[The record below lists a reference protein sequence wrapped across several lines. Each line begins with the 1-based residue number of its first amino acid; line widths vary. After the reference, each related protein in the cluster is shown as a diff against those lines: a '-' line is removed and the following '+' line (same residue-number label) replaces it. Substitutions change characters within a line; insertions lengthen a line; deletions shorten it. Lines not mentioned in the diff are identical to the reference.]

1 MLLANHM
8 KGDTDMLALDHIK
21 VLDLSRR
28 YPAGYGAMFLGD
40 FGAQITKVD
49 PPAPADV
56 GMERTPASE
65 RYAAFFAPDRNKRSV
80 ILDLKQPAAQQVL
93 QRMAKTADVLVENNR
108 PGVMK
113 RLNCDYDT
121 LKEINP
127 RLIYCACSGFGQD
140 GPYVDVPAHDMNYIG
155 IAGALSLVGP
165 KDGPPCFPSNF
176 VADMA
181 GCGLHSAIGILTA
194 LVAREK
200 TGQGQL
206 VDISYTDGVMSVMI
220 SEIGNYLLAGTVPK
234 RGVSR
239 TTGGAVWAQV
249 FKTRDGEYYS
259 IACAEKHLWDNFCRA
274 MGRDDLM
281 DKHKATG
288 EEKDR
293 IVAELAPVF
302 ATKTRE
308 EWWEFFTG
316 KNVCTGPVNY
326 VDEAF
331 RDPQVMHRNMLL
343 EIDHPTVGKV
353 QQLGFPI
360 KLSETPASVRTLGVP
375 TGTHTDEVL
384 TEIGYSKEDVEGLR
398 RQGALG

>member
-1 MLLANHM
+1 
-8 KGDTDMLALDHIK
+8 MLALDHVK

-40 FGAQITKVD
+40 FGAQIIKVD
-49 PPAPADV
+49 PPPPPADSSS
-56 GMERTPASE
+56 ERHPNSE
-65 RYAAFFAPDRNKRSV
+65 RYAAFFAPDRNKKSV
-80 ILDLKQPAAQQVL
+80 ILDLKNPAAQQVL
-93 QRMAKTADVLVENNR
+93 YRMVKEADVLVENNR

-113 RLNCDYDT
+113 RLNCDYDS

-140 GPYVDVPAHDMNYIG
+140 GPYASLPAHDMNYIG

-181 GCGLHSAIGILTA
+181 GCGLHAAIGILTA
-194 LVAREK
+194 LIARDK
-200 TGQGQL
+200 TGRGQL
-206 VDISYTDGVMSVMI
+206 VDISYTDGVMSVMMT
-220 SEIGNYLLAGTVPK
+220 EIGGYLSTGAVPK
-234 RGVSR
+234 RGDSR

-249 FKTRDGEYYS
+249 YKCQDGEYYS
-259 IACAEKHLWDNFCRA
+259 IACAEKHLWDNFCQA
-274 MGRDDLM
+274 LGRDDLK
-281 DKHKATG
+281 DKHRATG

-293 IVAELAPVF
+293 IVNELAQVF
-302 ATKTRE
+302 STRNRQ
-308 EWWEFFTG
+308 EWFDFFWD

-331 RDPQVMHRNMLL
+331 KDPQVLHRKMLL

-353 QQLGFPI
+353 RQLGIPI
-360 KLSETPASVRTLGVP
+360 KLSETPGSVRTLGSPV
-375 TGTHTDEVL
+375 GAHTHEVL
-384 TEIGYSKEDVEGLR
+384 AEMGYSKEDVEALR